1 MSQQPNTPSY
11 RYLTEQL
18 AAVPRLDLVGSATPL
33 ERLDRLSDYLGHEI
47 YMKRDDLTPLALG
60 GNKLRKL
67 EFLAAEALR
76 QGADTLVTAGAIQS
90 NHVRQ
95 TAAVAARL
103 GLHCVALLESPFGA
117 AAAADHYHPGDNY
130 QHNGNRLLLDLF
142 NTEVVM
148 CDALHDPQAQLRE
161 QAERLEAQGFR
172 PYVIPVGGSNGLGA
186 LGYIQCAL
194 EIAQQAQQVAFGSV
208 VVASGSAGT
217 HAGLAVGLQQLLPE
231 SALIGVTVSRK
242 AEEQQPKVAAL
253 QQEVAALLSLGE
265 APAPVTLWDD
275 YFGPR
280 YGVPSEEGMDAIKLL
295 AAQEGILLDPVY
307 TGKAMAGLIDGLER
321 KRFAPGPILFVHTGG
336 APALFAYP
344 PQM

>member
-11 RYLTEQL
+11 RYLAEQL

-33 ERLDRLSDYLGHEI
+33 ERLDRLSDYLGHDI

-103 GLHCVALLESPFGA
+103 GLHCVALLESPFA
-117 AAAADHYHPGDNY
+117 APAADHYHPGDNY

-161 QAERLEAQGFR
+161 QADRLEAQGFR

-194 EIAQQAQQVAFGSV
+194 EIARQAQQVAFGSV

-217 HAGLAVGLQQLLPE
+217 HAGLAVGLQSLMPDTTLV
-231 SALIGVTVSRK
+231 GVTVSRK
-242 AEEQQPKVAAL
+242 AQEQQPKVVAL
-253 QQEVAALLSLGE
+253 QQEVSALLSLTD
-265 APAPVTLWDD
+265 APAPVTLWDE
-275 YFGPR
+275 YVGPR
-280 YGVPSEEGMDAIKLL
+280 YGVPSEEGMAAVKLL

-321 KRFAPGPILFVHTGG
+321 KRFAAGPILFVHTGG

-344 PQM
+344 PSH